1 MLGMLSVS
9 SSSLDRQHLEGWF
22 ECLGV
27 MCLFRERMQDALVTI
42 HYMPSVACRMVIILS
57 SDGLVKTVFIDSV

>member
-9 SSSLDRQHLEGWF
+9 SSSLDRQHLEAWF
-22 ECLGV
+22 E
-27 MCLFRERMQDALVTI
+27 CLFRERMQDALVTI

-57 SDGLVKTVFIDSV
+57 SDVYAGLVKTVFIDSV